1 MKSFI
6 RLTAAVIVL
15 LAAIFIGANILL
27 GNALNDSENRPYR
40 VEAERIAVCIE
51 RGEQYEL
58 SRYEYITS
66 VEPMDNGFIEGG
78 SDYLVKEI
86 NGRLY
91 RFDYTYRQE
100 SGAVITA
107 MNICLAVAS
116 AAVLALLLYVYFSI
130 VRPFRK
136 ISGYPAELAKGTLT
150 IPLKDSKNGYFGKFL
165 WGLDLL
171 REKLEAQRAAEL
183 ELQKKNKTMVLSLS
197 HDIKTPLGLI
207 ELNAKALEKGLYKD
221 EQKKLDTARS
231 ITEKCEVIRGYVDD
245 IVKTSTDDLVSAEVT
260 SGEFYLLEL
269 IRRIKAYYTEKLALL
284 KTDFHIDSFTDIL
297 ISGDC
302 ERAEEVLQ
310 NIIENAVK
318 YGNGKVISISFSR
331 EEDCQL
337 IHIRNSGCTLSP
349 NELPHI
355 FDSFWRGSNVGSNS
369 GSGLGLYICRTLMR
383 RMNGDVY
390 AQIDG
395 EYMVVSVV
403 FPMA

>member
-15 LAAIFIGANILL
+15 LAAIFTGVNILL
-27 GNALNDSENRPYR
+27 TNILNDSENRPYR
-40 VEAERIAVCIE
+40 VEAERIAVRIE
-51 RGEQYEL
+51 RGEQYDL
-58 SRYEYITS
+58 SGYEYVTS
-66 VEPMDNGFIEGG
+66 VEPMDSGFIEGG
-78 SDYLVKEI
+78 SDYLVKDI

-91 RFDYTYRQE
+91 RFDYIYKQDSR
-100 SGAVITA
+100 AVITA
-107 MNICLAVAS
+107 LNICLAVVS
-116 AAVLALLLYVYFSI
+116 AAVLALLVYVYFKI
-130 VRPFRK
+130 IRPFRR

-150 IPLKDSKNGYFGKFL
+150 VPLKDSKNGYFGRFL

-171 REKLEAQRAAEL
+171 REKLESQRAAEL
-183 ELQKKNKTMVLSLS
+183 ELQKKNRTMVMSLS

-231 ITEKCEVIRGYVDD
+231 ISEKCEVIRGYVDD
-245 IVKTSTDDLVSAEVT
+245 ILKTSSEDIVSAEVT
-260 SGEFYLLEL
+260 SGEFYLSEL
-269 IRRIKAYYTEKLALL
+269 IQNIKAYYTEKLALL
-284 KTDFHIDSFTDIL
+284 RTDFHIENFTDIL

-318 YGNGKVISISFSR
+318 YGDGKEISISFSR

-349 NELPHI
+349 DELPHI
-355 FDSFWRGSNVGSNS
+355 FDSFWRGSNVGSHS

-390 AQIDG
+390 AQTDG
-395 EYMVVSVV
+395 RDMTVSVV
-403 FPMA
+403 IPMA